1 MFYYCDIPQKLYR
14 ELNQSGA
21 VKKYFDVRY
30 VGKCIDLIEQYYAST
45 DATTH
50 KGWESFYEAV
60 QGWNGLKNAAVE
72 ISKLFPNADV
82 QDIKRYVYH
91 RVIGQTW
98 NGLNRELILV
108 QDLSHW
114 FPELNIHR
122 ASFEID
128 HQYCIDVE
136 VRLGEQVLL
145 GIQLKPESYQR
156 MSAPSQMQSKQAH
169 YIKNEQYAKDYAPYL
184 YVYYNGT
191 TGEILNIEQVFDY
204 IKSLMNNANTEAAK
218 W

>member
-1 MFYYCDIPQKLYR
+1 MFYVCGIPQKLYR
-14 ELNQSGA
+14 ELNQSGK

-30 VGKCIDLIEQYYAST
+30 VGKCIDLIEQYYQST
-45 DATTH
+45 TEPNP
-50 KGWESFYEAV
+50 KGWETFYAETK
-60 QGWNGLKNAAVE
+60 GWDGMRHASEE
-72 ISKLFPNADV
+72 ICKLFPDADP
-82 QDIKRYVYH
+82 QDIKRYVFH

-108 QDLSHW
+108 ETLSFA
-114 FPELNIHR
+114 FPQLNVAR

-128 HQYCIDVE
+128 HEYCIDVE
-136 VRLGEQVLL
+136 VRKGEQVLL

-169 YIKNEQYAKDYAPYL
+169 YIKNELYAQHYAPYL

-191 TGEILNIEQVFDY
+191 NGDLLNMEQVTDH
-204 IKSLMNNANTEAAK
+204 IKSLLSNANT
-218 W
+218 